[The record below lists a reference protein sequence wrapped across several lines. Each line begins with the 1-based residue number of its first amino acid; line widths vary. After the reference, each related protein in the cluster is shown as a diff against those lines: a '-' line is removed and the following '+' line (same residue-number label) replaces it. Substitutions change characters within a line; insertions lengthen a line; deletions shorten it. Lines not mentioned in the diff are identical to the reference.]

1 MINHERGKREGI
13 LTTTNETYTWSS
25 VTVIFSKGKPGHDG
39 ARADFNIATRK
50 TWFYNFLVSK
60 LQAMT
65 ADPMFGTANSLI
77 KT

>member
-13 LTTTNETYTWSS
+13 LTTTNETYLCSS
-25 VTVIFSKGKPGHDG
+25 VTVIFSNGKPGHDG
-39 ARADFNIATRK
+39 DRDDFNIATRK
-50 TWFYNFLVSK
+50 TWFYSFLISK

-65 ADPMFGTANSLI
+65 ADPMFGIANSLI